1 MALTRDLRR
10 LAAGGFDL
18 VVVGGG
24 ITGAFAA
31 WDAALRGLAVALI
44 ERRDFG
50 GATSAASSKL
60 IHGGIRYLQK
70 GEIGKVRE
78 SLVERGILQR
88 IAPHLI
94 YRLPFLIPTYGH
106 GMRGKEV
113 LAAAMTV
120 YEAIGAGLAA
130 RLPDPEQRIPR
141 FALLSRAEALALE
154 PGIATDGLTGGVRYD
169 ECHMH
174 SSERM
179 TLAVVQAAAA
189 AGAVVANY
197 AEATGFLRTGPRVIG
212 VAARD
217 AATGSGEFEVHGRL
231 VANMTGPWAPLL
243 ARGLGHPAGER
254 YGLAKGCHII
264 TRPLTRSGALAIA
277 TAHKRE
283 GLSRG
288 GRHFFI
294 LPWRGRSL
302 IGTTNVPYAGD
313 PAAVAPT
320 PQDIADF
327 VAEINAAYPAV
338 GLAPAAVEHA
348 IAGLY
353 PLIDTEIRAEVY
365 QGASKVEI
373 HDHRKDGIEGLL
385 TVIGAKY
392 TTARSL
398 AAQAIDRV
406 FQKLGRTPPPARTAE
421 TPVAG
426 GRIERVR
433 AAIAEAVRRDAAGP
447 GLGEEVARELVQCY
461 GADYPAVLALVAADR
476 DDGRRV
482 APARPTIRAMVRHA
496 AREEMAL
503 RLADV
508 VFRRTGLGTIG
519 HPGEDCLRDCAAI
532 MAAELGWD
540 ERRTAEEIAAT
551 RAGFPV
557 TRCAG

>member
-1 MALTRDLRR
+1 MTRDLGR
-10 LAAGGFDL
+10 LAGGGFDL
-18 VVVGGG
+18 VVIGGG

-78 SLVERGILQR
+78 SLVERGILMR

-113 LAAAMTV
+113 LAAAMAV
-120 YEAIGAGLAA
+120 YEAVGAGLNA
-130 RLPDPEQRIPR
+130 RMRDPEQRIPR
-141 FALLSRAEALALE
+141 FTLLSRSEALALE
-154 PGIATDGLTGGVRYD
+154 PGIAADGLTGGVRYD

-197 AEATGFLRTGPRVIG
+197 VEATGFLRTGPRVTG

-217 AATGSGEFEVHGRL
+217 AATGTGEFEVHGRL

-243 ARGLGHPAGER
+243 TRGLGHPAGER

-277 TAHKRE
+277 TSHKRE

-294 LPWRGRSL
+294 IPWRGRSL
-302 IGTTNVPYAGD
+302 IGTTNVPYAGN
-313 PAAVAPT
+313 PADVGATAE
-320 PQDIADF
+320 DIADF
-327 VAEINAAYPAV
+327 VAEVSAAYPAARLV
-338 GLAPAAVEHA
+338 PADVEHA

-353 PLIDTEIRAEVY
+353 PLIDTDVRADVY

-373 HDHRKDGIEGLL
+373 HDHQKDGIEGLL

-398 AAQAIDRV
+398 AAQAIDRA
-406 FQKLGRTPPPARTAE
+406 FRKLGRTPPPSRTAE

-433 AAIAEAVRRDAAGP
+433 AALAEAVRRDAAGP
-447 GLGEEVARELVQCY
+447 GLGAEVARELVQSY
-461 GADYPAVLALVAADR
+461 GADYPDVLALVEHDR

-482 APARPTIRAMVRHA
+482 APARPTIRAMVRYA

-508 VFRRTGLGTIG
+508 VLRRTGLGTIG
-519 HPGEDCLRDCAAI
+519 HPGEDCLRECAAI

-540 ERRTAEEIAAT
+540 ARRVEAEIAAART
-551 RAGFPV
+551 LFPIRSAG
-557 TRCAG
+557 